1 MRCLHPLARQKY
13 HPKVL
18 ARKIGSMVPFSELH
32 KTCYYLHH
40 PAFFVGAK
48 RQPGSFQFRQS
59 IGIQFQSGGNF
70 LNDFTWRLS
79 KFLYFLHQF
88 HEMLRVVG
96 LGLKH
101 TSTSTMR
108 GGGLGVSIRK
118 KPRNTAAKNPNSQAQ
133 SHKSNAYLIR
143 MYQLLKALTLSLSPG
158 KSEGRPQ

>member
-40 PAFFVGAK
+40 PAFFVGAE

-108 GGGLGVSIRK
+108 GGAWCEYSEK
-118 KPRNTAAKNPNSQAQ
+118 TAKHRCQKSKLPSTKSQVQCLPHTHVPAFE
-133 SHKSNAYLIR
+133 STDTVVVAWEK
-143 MYQLLKALTLSLSPG
+143 
-158 KSEGRPQ
+158 